1 MGIGDWKRAVAAVA
15 GLVLVVAC
23 GGSSGST
30 GSNAPNKVQVAFEFM
45 FTPDNVPGDA
55 MLKAA
60 QLYVKQFN
68 DKGGIHGTKVEL
80 VVWDD
85 QGKAQIAQTLQAQ
98 GISDPTVLGLIC
110 CQFSSVT
117 LASEPGLQGA
127 TPPLPFVAIGASN
140 PKVTESG
147 YSVAHR
153 INARDDLQGPADAKF
168 IVAKG
173 AKRVEI
179 LYPNI
184 DYGTALADQVEKY
197 IKTSGSGIATQRDV
211 EQVGQR
217 DFSTIITKIK
227 AFKPDWIFSASLS
240 EEAAPFIKQLHDAG
254 YTIGQ
259 NINYVGSDGH
269 FGTDLNQKSQYSEDG
284 AFVSTIL
291 PDPSNLAAAASFK
304 SAFVAAYPDL
314 AGQGV
319 YWGGAVQAMQI
330 MLQAI
335 NDAPVSN
342 GKISRADVLNN
353 LNRGTFQ
360 TIVGPVQFDAK
371 GDIKNSG
378 VFIYQVSRDNL
389 NYLQTVSL

>member
-1 MGIGDWKRAVAAVA
+1 MRVSWSRAVGLGVAAV
-15 GLVLVVAC
+15 LVAAAC
-23 GGSSGST
+23 GGSSNTAST
-30 GSNAPNKVQVAFEFM
+30 GPAKVQIAFEFM
-45 FTPDNVPGDA
+45 FTPNNLPGDA

-60 QLYVKQFN
+60 QLYIKQFN
-68 DKGGIHGTKVEL
+68 DQGGIKGTKVDL

-85 QGKAQIAQTLQAQ
+85 QGKGQIAQTLQAQ

-140 PKVTESG
+140 PKVTDSG

-168 IVAKG
+168 IVSKG

-184 DYGTALADQVEKY
+184 DYGTALADQVSNY
-197 IKTSGSGIATQRDV
+197 IKTNGSGIVTQRDV

-217 DFSTIITKIK
+217 DFSTIITRIK
-227 AFKPDWIFSASLS
+227 AFNPDWIFSASLS
-240 EEAAPFIKQLHDAG
+240 EEASPFLKQLKDAG

-259 NINYVGSDGH
+259 NINYLGSDGH
-269 FGTDLNQKSQYSEDG
+269 FGTDVNKNSQYSEDG
-284 AFVSTIL
+284 AYVSTIL
-291 PDPSNLAAAASFK
+291 PDPSDLPAAASFK
-304 SAFVAAYPDL
+304 SAFGAANPDL
-314 AGQGV
+314 LGQGV
-319 YWGGAVQAMQI
+319 YWGSSVEAMQI
-330 MLQAI
+330 MLAAI
-335 NDAPVSN
+335 NSSPVTS
-342 GKISRADVLNN
+342 GKISRADVLSHLSND
-353 LNRGTFQ
+353 TFT
-360 TIVGPVQFDAK
+360 TIVGKVSFDSK

-378 VFIYQVSRDNL
+378 VFIYQVQRDNL
-389 NYLQTVSL
+389 NYLSTVGL

>member
-1 MGIGDWKRAVAAVA
+1 MRISGSRAIGLAMA
-15 GLVLVVAC
+15 GLLLAAAC
-23 GGSSGST
+23 GGT
-30 GSNAPNKVQVAFEFM
+30 NNAASNAPAKVQIAFEFM
-45 FTPDNVPGDA
+45 FTPDNLPGDA

-60 QLYVKQFN
+60 QLYIKQFN
-68 DKGGIHGTKVEL
+68 DQGGIKGTKVEL

-98 GISDPTVLGLIC
+98 GISDPTVLGLVC
-110 CQFSSVT
+110 CQFSGVT

-140 PKVTESG
+140 PKVTDSG

-168 IVAKG
+168 IVSKG
-173 AKRVEI
+173 AQRVEI

-184 DYGTALADQVEKY
+184 DYGTALADQVSNY
-197 IKTSGSGIATQRDV
+197 IKTNGSGILTQRDV

-240 EEAAPFIKQLHDAG
+240 EEASPFLKQLKDAG

-259 NINYVGSDGH
+259 NINYMGSDGH
-269 FGTDLNQKSQYSEDG
+269 FGTDVNKNSQYSEDG
-284 AFVSTIL
+284 AYVSTIL
-291 PDPSNLAAAASFK
+291 PDPSNLPAAASFK
-304 SAFVAAYPDL
+304 SAFGAANPSL
-314 AGQGV
+314 LGQGV
-319 YWGGAVQAMQI
+319 YWGSSVEAMQI
-330 MLQAI
+330 ILEAI
-335 NDAPVSN
+335 NASPVSN
-342 GKISRADVLNN
+342 GKISRSDVLAH
-353 LNRGTFQ
+353 LGSDTFN
-360 TIVGPVQFDAK
+360 TIVGKVQFDSK

-378 VFIYQVSRDNL
+378 VFIYQVQRDNL
-389 NYLQTVSL
+389 NYMQTVGL

>member
-1 MGIGDWKRAVAAVA
+1 MRFSRMKSIGAAAA
-15 GLVLVVAC
+15 GVLIAVAC
-23 GGSSGST
+23 GGTSGTS
-30 GSNAPNKVQVAFEFM
+30 SNAPTKVQVAFEFM

-60 QLYVKQFN
+60 QLYVNQFN
-68 DKGGIHGTKVEL
+68 DKGGIHGTKVDL

-117 LASEPGLQGA
+117 LASEPGLQSA
-127 TPPLPFVAIGASN
+127 NPPLPFVAIGASN
-140 PKVTESG
+140 PKVTDSG

-168 IVAKG
+168 IVSKG

-184 DYGTALADQVEKY
+184 DYGTALADQVDKY
-197 IKTSGSGIATQRDV
+197 IKSNGTGIETQRDV

-217 DFSTIITKIK
+217 DFSTIITHIK

-240 EEAAPFIKQLHDAG
+240 EEASPFLKQLKDAG

-259 NINYVGSDGH
+259 NINYLGSDGH
-269 FGTDLNQKSQYSEDG
+269 FGTDVNQKSQYSEDG

-291 PDPSNLAAAASFK
+291 PDPSNLPAAASFK
-304 SAFVAAYPDL
+304 SAFGAAHPDL
-314 AGQGV
+314 IGQGV
-319 YWGGAVQAMQI
+319 YWGGAVQAVQI
-330 MLQAI
+330 ILQAI

-342 GKISRADVLNN
+342 GKISRADVLKN
-353 LNRGTFQ
+353 LNQKTFN
-360 TIVGPVQFDAK
+360 TIVGPVKFDSK
-371 GDIKNSG
+371 GDIQNSG

>member
-1 MGIGDWKRAVAAVA
+1 MGFSRWKVIAATVT
-15 GLVLVVAC
+15 GLLLAAAC
-23 GGSSGST
+23 GGSSNTAST
-30 GSNAPNKVQVAFEFM
+30 GPTKVQVAFEFM
-45 FTPDNVPGDA
+45 FTPSNVPGDA

-60 QLYVKQFN
+60 QLYIKQFN
-68 DKGGIHGTKVEL
+68 DKGGIKGTKVDL

-85 QGKAQIAQTLQAQ
+85 QGKGTIAQTLQAQ
-98 GISDPTVLGLIC
+98 GISDPTGLGLIC

-140 PKVTESG
+140 PKVTDSG

-168 IVAKG
+168 IVDKG

-184 DYGTALADQVEKY
+184 DYGTALAGQVEKY
-197 IKTSGSGIATQRDV
+197 IKTNGSGIETQRDT

-217 DFSTIITKIK
+217 DFSTIITHIK

-240 EEAAPFIKQLHDAG
+240 EEASPFLKQLKDAG

-259 NINYVGSDGH
+259 NINYLGSDGH
-269 FGTDLNQKSQYSEDG
+269 FGTDVNKNSQYSEDG

-291 PDPSNLAAAASFK
+291 PDPSNLPAAASFK
-304 SAFVAAYPDL
+304 TAFTAAYPDL

-319 YWGGAVQAMQI
+319 YWGGSVQALQI

-335 NDAPVSN
+335 NASPVNN
-342 GKISRADVLNN
+342 GKISRADVLSH
-353 LNRGTFQ
+353 LNSDTFN
-360 TIVGPVQFDAK
+360 TIVGSVQFDSK

-378 VFIYQVSRDNL
+378 VFIYQVQHDNL
-389 NYLQTVSL
+389 NYLKTVSL